1 VADRVSFSLCPV
13 MSKKTGRPFML
24 SPPSSVEGC
33 LTSSTYIS
41 ARDDDNQPFRKPH
54 LTTLERS
61 LAPPPSTDGRQTE
74 KRAHVPKNCVEEVS
88 MKSIALLLALFL
100 AAVTIVHA
108 QNQGKSYSTNL
119 PDGTILPVQLS
130 STISL
135 DKAVP
140 GSPISAR
147 IAQDVPLENGV
158 VLRRGTK
165 VLGHIVSVTPGNPS
179 RIAFTFDKVEYSKS
193 NSLAVATNLRA
204 LASTLEI
211 DGASLPSTGPDRGT
225 PSVWWNTVQVGGEG
239 LYGSGPLTRGEQVV
253 GHWVWGGGAVGQVEA
268 NGQCRGEVA
277 GNARDQSLWLFSTDA
292 CGVYGY
298 SDVAI
303 EHAGRTSPE
312 GEITLT
318 STKPNLK
325 IRAGSGIL
333 LRVDRSS
340 PADVRQT
347 S

>member
-1 VADRVSFSLCPV
+1 
-13 MSKKTGRPFML
+13 MKK
-24 SPPSSVEGC
+24 
-33 LTSSTYIS
+33 
-41 ARDDDNQPFRKPH
+41 
-54 LTTLERS
+54 
-61 LAPPPSTDGRQTE
+61 
-74 KRAHVPKNCVEEVS
+74 
-88 MKSIALLLALFL
+88 IAVLLAVFL
-100 AAVTIVHA
+100 VAVTVVHA
-108 QNQGKSYSTNL
+108 QNPEKSRSTNML
-119 PDGTILPVQLS
+119 DGAILPVQLS

-140 GSPISAR
+140 GQPISAR
-147 IAQDVPLENGV
+147 IAQDVALENGV

-179 RIAFTFDKVEYSKS
+179 RIALTFDKLEYSKS
-193 NSLAVATNLRA
+193 NSLSVVTNLRA

-211 DGASLPSTGPDRGT
+211 DGASLPSTGPDHGT

-239 LYGSGPLTRGEQVV
+239 LYGSGPLTRGEQIV
-253 GHWVWGGGAVGQVEA
+253 GHWVSGGGAVGQVDA
-268 NGQCRGEVA
+268 NGKCRGEVA
-277 GNARDQSLWLFSTDA
+277 GNTREQSLWLFSTDA

-303 EHAGRTSPE
+303 EHAGRTSPG
-312 GEITLT
+312 GELSLT
-318 STKPNLK
+318 STNPNLK

-333 LRVDRSS
+333 LRVDKSS

>member
-1 VADRVSFSLCPV
+1 
-13 MSKKTGRPFML
+13 MKK
-24 SPPSSVEGC
+24 
-33 LTSSTYIS
+33 
-41 ARDDDNQPFRKPH
+41 
-54 LTTLERS
+54 
-61 LAPPPSTDGRQTE
+61 
-74 KRAHVPKNCVEEVS
+74 
-88 MKSIALLLALFL
+88 IAVLLAVLL
-100 AAVTIVHA
+100 AATTVLHA
-108 QNQGKSYSTNL
+108 QNQEKPYLTNAL
-119 PDGTILPVQLS
+119 DGTLLPVQLS
-130 STISL
+130 STISW

-140 GSPISAR
+140 GQPISAR
-147 IAQDVPLENGV
+147 IAQDVALENGV

-165 VLGHIVSVTPGNPS
+165 VVGHIVSVTPGNPS

-193 NSLAVATNLRA
+193 NSVSVATNLRA
-204 LASTLEI
+204 LASFLEI

-225 PSVWWNTVQVGGEG
+225 PSVWWNTVQVGGEA

-253 GHWVWGGGAVGQVEA
+253 GHWVSGGGAVGQVAE
-268 NGQCRGEVA
+268 NGECRGEVA
-277 GNARDQSLWLFSTDA
+277 GNTRDQSLWLFSTDA

-303 EHAGRTSPE
+303 EHAGRTTPE

-333 LRVDRSS
+333 LRVDKSS
-340 PADVRQT
+340 PADARQT

>member
-1 VADRVSFSLCPV
+1 
-13 MSKKTGRPFML
+13 M
-24 SPPSSVEGC
+24 
-33 LTSSTYIS
+33 
-41 ARDDDNQPFRKPH
+41 
-54 LTTLERS
+54 
-61 LAPPPSTDGRQTE
+61 
-74 KRAHVPKNCVEEVS
+74 KRIV
-88 MKSIALLLALFL
+88 LLLAVFL
-100 AAVTIVHA
+100 AAVTALHA
-108 QNQGKSYSTNL
+108 QNQEKPYTTNM
-119 PDGTILPVQLS
+119 PDGTILPVRLS

-140 GSPISAR
+140 GQPISAR

-165 VLGHIVSVTPGNPS
+165 VLGHIVSVTAGNPS
-179 RIAFTFDKVEYSKS
+179 RIAFTFDRIEYSKS
-193 NSLAVATNLRA
+193 NTISIATNLRA

-211 DGASLPSTGPDRGT
+211 DSAATPETGPDRGT

-239 LYGSGPLTRGEQVV
+239 LYGRGPLTRDGQVV
-253 GHWVWGGGAVGQVEA
+253 GHWVWGGGAVGRVEEK
-268 NGQCRGEVA
+268 GECRGEAA
-277 GNARDQSLWLFSTDA
+277 GNTREQSLWLFSTDA

-318 STKPNLK
+318 STNPNLK

-333 LRVDRSS
+333 LRVDKSS
-340 PADVRQT
+340 PAEARQT

>member
-1 VADRVSFSLCPV
+1 
-13 MSKKTGRPFML
+13 ML
-24 SPPSSVEGC
+24 E
-33 LTSSTYIS
+33 
-41 ARDDDNQPFRKPH
+41 H
-54 LTTLERS
+54 S
-61 LAPPPSTDGRQTE
+61 LAPPSSTDGRQAE
-74 KRAHVPKNCVEEVS
+74 KRAYVPEKRLEGEY
-88 MKSIALLLALFL
+88 MKRIALLLAVFL
-100 AAVTIVHA
+100 AAVTVLHA
-108 QNQGKSYSTNL
+108 QNQGKSSYATNML
-119 PDGTILPVQLS
+119 DGTILPVQLS

-135 DKAVP
+135 DRAVP
-140 GSPISAR
+140 GQPISAR

-193 NSLAVATNLRA
+193 NSVSVATNLRA

-211 DGASLPSTGPDRGT
+211 NGASLPNTGPDRGT

-239 LYGSGPLTRGEQVV
+239 LYGSGPLTHGDQVV
-253 GHWVWGGGAVGQVEA
+253 GHWVWGGGAVGQVAE
-268 NGQCRGEVA
+268 NGACRGEVA
-277 GNARDQSLWLFSTDA
+277 GNAREQSLWLFSTDA

-298 SDVAI
+298 SNVAI
-303 EHAGRTSPE
+303 EHSGRTSPE

-318 STKPNLK
+318 STNPNLK

-333 LRVDRSS
+333 LRVDKSS

>member
-1 VADRVSFSLCPV
+1 
-13 MSKKTGRPFML
+13 M
-24 SPPSSVEGC
+24 
-33 LTSSTYIS
+33 
-41 ARDDDNQPFRKPH
+41 
-54 LTTLERS
+54 
-61 LAPPPSTDGRQTE
+61 
-74 KRAHVPKNCVEEVS
+74 KRIV
-88 MKSIALLLALFL
+88 LLLSAFL
-100 AAVTIVHA
+100 AAVTVLNA
-108 QNQGKSYSTNL
+108 QNQEKPYLTNM

-140 GSPISAR
+140 GQPISAR

-158 VLRRGTK
+158 VLRRGMK
-165 VLGHIVSVTPGNPS
+165 VLGHIVSVTRGNPS
-179 RIAFTFDKVEYSKS
+179 RIAFTFDKVEFSKS
-193 NSLAVATNLRA
+193 NSVSVTTNLRA
-204 LASTLEI
+204 LASNLEI
-211 DGASLPSTGPDRGT
+211 NSASLPNTGPDRGT

-239 LYGSGPLTRGEQVV
+239 LYGSGPLTRGGQVV

-268 NGQCRGEVA
+268 NGECRGEAA
-277 GNARDQSLWLFSTDA
+277 GNTREQSLWLFSTDA

-303 EHAGRTSPE
+303 EHAGRTSPK

-318 STKPNLK
+318 STNPNLK

-333 LRVDRSS
+333 LRVDKSS
-340 PADVRQT
+340 PADARQT

>member
-1 VADRVSFSLCPV
+1 
-13 MSKKTGRPFML
+13 M
-24 SPPSSVEGC
+24 
-33 LTSSTYIS
+33 
-41 ARDDDNQPFRKPH
+41 
-54 LTTLERS
+54 
-61 LAPPPSTDGRQTE
+61 
-74 KRAHVPKNCVEEVS
+74 KRIV
-88 MKSIALLLALFL
+88 LLLAVFL
-100 AAVTIVHA
+100 AAGTVLHA
-108 QNQGKSYSTNL
+108 QNQGKSSYATNML
-119 PDGTILPVQLS
+119 DGTILPVQLS

-135 DKAVP
+135 DRAVP
-140 GSPISAR
+140 GQPISAR

-193 NSLAVATNLRA
+193 NSVSVATNLRA

-211 DGASLPSTGPDRGT
+211 NGASLPNTGPDRGT

-239 LYGSGPLTRGEQVV
+239 LYGSGPLTHGDQVV
-253 GHWVWGGGAVGQVEA
+253 GHWVWGGGAVGQVAE
-268 NGQCRGEVA
+268 NGACRGEVA
-277 GNARDQSLWLFSTDA
+277 GNTREQSLWLFSTDA

-298 SDVAI
+298 SNVAI
-303 EHAGRTSPE
+303 EHSGRTSPE

-318 STKPNLK
+318 STNPNLK

-333 LRVDRSS
+333 LRVDKSS

>member
-1 VADRVSFSLCPV
+1 VPQAFSVARAP
-13 MSKKTGRPFML
+13 G
-24 SPPSSVEGC
+24 
-33 LTSSTYIS
+33 
-41 ARDDDNQPFRKPH
+41 DDGNQLFRKQHPM
-54 LTTLERS
+54 TLEHS
-61 LAPPPSTDGRQTE
+61 LAPPSLTNDRQAE
-74 KRAHVPKNCVEEVS
+74 KRAYVPKKRLEGEY
-88 MKSIALLLALFL
+88 MKRIVLLLVVFL
-100 AAVTIVHA
+100 VAVTVLHA
-108 QNQGKSYSTNL
+108 QNQEKSYSTNM

-140 GSPISAR
+140 GQPLSAR
-147 IAQDVPLENGV
+147 IAQDVSLENGV

-211 DGASLPSTGPDRGT
+211 DSASTPETGPDRGT
-225 PSVWWNTVQVGGEG
+225 PSIWWNTVQVGGDG
-239 LYGSGPLTRGEQVV
+239 LYGSGPLTHGGQVV
-253 GHWVWGGGAVGQVEA
+253 GHWVWGGGAAGQVTES
-268 NGQCRGEVA
+268 GKCRGEVA
-277 GNARDQSLWLFSTDA
+277 GNAREQSLWLFSTDA

-298 SDVAI
+298 PDVAI

-318 STKPNLK
+318 STNPSLK

-333 LRVDRSS
+333 LRVDKSS
-340 PADVRQT
+340 PANARQI